1 MMLYGSYSA
10 GSGSESPVTKTEQTL
25 TVGLFNESAHELDKS
40 QGSVREIASSAGY
53 YSL

>member
-1 MMLYGSYSA
+1 MLYASHSA

-25 TVGLFNESAHELDKS
+25 TAGLFDESAHELDKS
-40 QGSVREIASSAGY
+40 QGSVREIASSTSY